1 VSDSAGQA
9 RVFVVDGGKLALRPI
24 TLGTRDESLGL
35 VAVTSGLSS
44 GERILARPVVGAANG
59 LAVTIASDSAPPPP
73 PVPGSR

>member
-1 VSDSAGQA
+1 
-9 RVFVVDGGKLALRPI
+9 
-24 TLGTRDESLGL
+24 